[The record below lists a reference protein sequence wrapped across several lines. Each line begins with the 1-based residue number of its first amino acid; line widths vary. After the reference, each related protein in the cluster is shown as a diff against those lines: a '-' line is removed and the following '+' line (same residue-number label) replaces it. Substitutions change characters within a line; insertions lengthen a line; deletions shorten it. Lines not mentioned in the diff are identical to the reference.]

1 MAKKV
6 KKAVAK
12 AKEVV
17 TRKTAGARKR
27 TKKVSKKLFK
37 VKKGKNLIK
46 GLASVAVNA
55 GIQKGMNSVF
65 EGRIKKSDFTKDGV
79 FNEKA
84 YNEAV
89 EQQKTIH
96 GAANVGLW
104 LVGAAN
110 ALPKDYISSEY
121 LEINALER
129 GINTFVSKN
138 DKKRIEKNPK
148 AKPNAPYFQGVDDDL
163 LIESADE
170 DYVMLEAT
178 DDEAYAM
185 LEAADLIENAELEE
199 AFIEDY
205 EDEDLIEDYEDED
218 VVFLEE
224 TSSDDDEDVKI
235 EYEVEVPFGFEGM
248 NSPVPGIEEEN

>member
-6 KKAVAK
+6 KRAVAK

-17 TRKTAGARKR
+17 TRKTAGARAR

-65 EGRIKKSDFTKDGV
+65 EGRIKKENFQKKNSEGNMYLDV
-79 FNEKA
+79 EA
-84 YNEAV
+84 YNKAV
-89 EQQKTIH
+89 EYQKTIH
-96 GAANVGLW
+96 GAANIGLW
-104 LVGAAN
+104 LIGAGN
-110 ALPKDYISSEY
+110 SLPKDYISQEFI
-121 LEINALER
+121 EISALEH
-129 GINTFVSKN
+129 GVNTFMSKSKN
-138 DKKRIEKNPK
+138 EKVK
-148 AKPNAPYFQGVDDDL
+148 DAATYFQGVDDDL

-224 TSSDDDEDVKI
+224 TSSDDEDVKI